1 MGQISACD
9 NKVKQNWL
17 PSGGG
22 GVFWGWQKLRHVG
35 QSKCKVRSRGANE
48 DKEPPMIACGVLL

>member
-22 GVFWGWQKLRHVG
+22 GVSFGG
-35 QSKCKVRSRGANE
+35 
-48 DKEPPMIACGVLL
+48 DKSSDM